1 MNEKKQVVVWDSF
14 IRVFHWSLLLL
25 FFVAYLTGDDKGPL
39 HRYVG
44 YAVLLL
50 VIARIFWGFWGTK
63 HALFSDFI
71 CSPAKGLNYLKELV
85 TGKPTHYIGHNPA
98 AAWMILLLLASS
110 IIVCLTG
117 YAAHTTKRGL
127 NSIGSGNTIS
137 IVGNAYADDDKNER
151 HEDKHKERERH
162 SDRENDDES
171 DSVWSDIHE
180 ISAQFMLI
188 LICLH
193 IVGVAVSSKVH
204 NENLVKGIITGK
216 KDITTE

>member
-1 MNEKKQVVVWDSF
+1 MNKNKQIVVWDSF
-14 IRVFHWSLLLL
+14 VRFFHWSLLLL

-50 VIARIFWGFWGTK
+50 VIARICWGFWGTK

-98 AAWMILLLLASS
+98 AAWMILLLLSSS
-110 IIVCLTG
+110 IITCLTG
-117 YAAHTTKRGL
+117 YAAHTTQKNI
-127 NSIGSGNTIS
+127 NSMGYGNTIS
-137 IVGNAYADDDKNER
+137 IVGNAYADDDNDEW
-151 HEDKHKERERH
+151 HEDKHKGHERH
-162 SDRENDDES
+162 KDGKSDDEI
-171 DSVWSDIHE
+171 DSVWGDIHE
-180 ISAQFMLI
+180 VLAQFLLI
-188 LICLH
+188 LICFH

-216 KDITTE
+216 KDIKNE